1 MAKSIIASVVAV
13 AVAFEDPMVDDGVSL
28 LQMRAHKHETQE
40 TQEELQEPEFYLG
53 DRNTMC
59 QEEEIMTFA
68 KCLYVQFNYPS
79 IVKQMGHGLT
89 QLGRQW
95 GMRPTGCIM
104 DNANRMVWNDEPLD
118 QGRPMS
124 DIRPICQKG
133 GGGGRAAELIAQKIS
148 CEKESRSGVV
158 EGTHTGKQNGDGCD
172 PGGWKRGQANMGSR
186 RLTWSES
193 SSIVVPKLTLGPKGG
208 VCEDTCALLTL
219 EQCTRASDSGELEQ
233 LVGTPVPTGWSRG
246 TPISQHF
253 GPNHAAGS
261 MPSGCSW
268 SGKDT
273 FYFSPLDTPSGALA
287 GPEGE
292 PWLSPSGVGAGWSQA
307 APICGV
313 CSTTTTTMLTTT
325 PDPPVDGPPGEEEVG
340 DAVAAEGDP
349 HMQTSS
355 GAKFDLPASSLK
367 Q

>member
-1 MAKSIIASVVAV
+1 MAKSIIAAVVAV

-79 IVKQMGHGLT
+79 IVKQLGHGLT
-89 QLGRQW
+89 YLGRQW
-95 GMRPTGCIM
+95 GMRPVGCIM

-233 LVGTPVPTGWSRG
+233 LVGTPPEGWNRG

-292 PWLSPSGVGAGWSQA
+292 PWLSPSGVGVGWWQV

-313 CSTTTTTMLTTT
+313 CSTTTTTILTTT
-325 PDPPVDGPPGEEEVG
+325 PDPPVDGPPGEEEAG

-355 GAKFDLPASSLK
+355 GAKFDLPGSSLK